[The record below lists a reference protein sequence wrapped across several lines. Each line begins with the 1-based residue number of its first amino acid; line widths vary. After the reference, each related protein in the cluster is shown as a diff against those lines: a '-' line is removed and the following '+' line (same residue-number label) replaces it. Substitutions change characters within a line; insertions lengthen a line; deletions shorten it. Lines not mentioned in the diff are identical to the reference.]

1 MTKTSNE
8 GVVRKIY
15 DEFNRGEDW
24 IGHFVADS
32 ATYVDFSGR
41 THGKEDMRKFFESFL
56 RGFPDGRGRIDRT
69 ISQGNMVVVE
79 YTLWGTHSGEFAGI
93 PATGKKFEYKAIEI
107 YDFEA
112 GKVKHLNNFMKTDE
126 PIWLQYLRF
135 VEHIQY
141 QQSKK

>member
-1 MTKTSNE
+1 MTETSNE

-24 IGHFVADS
+24 IGHFVADN

-41 THGKEDMRKFFESFL
+41 THDKEDLRKFFESVS
-56 RGFPDGRGRIDRT
+56 RGCPDRGARIDRT
-69 ISQGNMVVVE
+69 ISQGNTVVVE
-79 YTLWGTHSGEFAGI
+79 YTMWGTHSGEIAGI
-93 PATGKKFEYKAIEI
+93 PATGKKFEFKAIEI

-112 GKVKHLNNFMKTDE
+112 GKVKSLINFQRTDE
-126 PIWLQYLRF
+126 PIWQQYLRF
-135 VEHIQY
+135 AEHIQY